1 MQNHIIIWIRG
12 IHKMAI
18 EVSKTDEISQK
29 RLCTQKIV
37 AITDIILDI
46 LQYPKSG
53 HPLLKRWYSMR
64 HKEMMIVVNWILEIR
79 EYALTAY
86 GNLCEVGIKQSSANA
101 SANGNIAKIEACCE
115 IILETLETLDYSS
128 NQENFVKIRI
138 MH

>member
-1 MQNHIIIWIRG
+1 MQNHIIVWIHG
-12 IHKMAI
+12 IHKTAI

-53 HPLLKRWYSMR
+53 HPLLKRWYSVR
-64 HKEMMIVVNWILEIR
+64 HKKMMIVVNWILEIR

-86 GNLCEVGIKQSSANA
+86 ENLCELNIKQYSANR
-101 SANGNIAKIEACCE
+101 NIAKIEACCE
-115 IILETLETLDYSS
+115 IILETLGYSS
-128 NQENFVKIRI
+128 NQENL
-138 MH
+138 

>member
-1 MQNHIIIWIRG
+1 MQNHIIVWIHG
-12 IHKMAI
+12 IHKTAI
-18 EVSKTDEISQK
+18 EASKTDEISQK
-29 RLCTQKIV
+29 RLCTQKIM

-86 GNLCEVGIKQSSANA
+86 ENLCRFNIKQY

-115 IILETLETLDYSS
+115 IILKTLDYST
-128 NQENFVKIRI
+128 NQENIIQEKNT
-138 MH
+138 